1 MRRLLSVLLAFVPIL
16 LFCFPAAAK
25 GAEPGRTAPA
35 SLVSPDS
42 LSYPSLEFE
51 VPQADRFRLK
61 NGIVVFFLQD
71 REVPIVNIQA
81 FLKAGS
87 LQDPDG
93 REGLV
98 ELTAT
103 VMRTGGIR
111 SLSGREVDER
121 LDYLAAEAAVAAGP
135 QAVTASLSILKKDI
149 EEGLAIFAG
158 ILRYPV
164 FEEDRLRL
172 AKELKKEDLRRI
184 ADDPQRLAFREF
196 NRFFYRN
203 SPWGRASSLASI
215 DAVHRKDM
223 VQWHRRYF
231 SPRNLWIGV
240 SGDLTRE
247 EAEAALERHFG
258 TWTAPEAAGTE
269 TPPPAPQRRGI
280 RLVHK
285 ETPQSI
291 VIAGYPAPPK
301 GAPDSPAFE
310 VLDFL
315 LGSGGFFSRIFQE
328 VRTDRGLAYSTGSF
342 YRSRKDHGLFGSYA
356 FTGTKTAI
364 PVLSLLEKIIGESG
378 KGTFTEKDL
387 KLAQDS
393 LLNSFLFSFQ
403 SSGQIVRSRLSVE
416 FDGLPADYLETYRER
431 IRRVTLEDLKRTANR
446 WLDPGQASI
455 LVLGNS
461 REFEG
466 GLEPFGDVTSAP

>member
-1 MRRLLSVLLAFVPIL
+1 MRRLPAVLLAFVPIL
-16 LFCFPAAAK
+16 LLCFPAAAK
-25 GAEPGRTAPA
+25 GAEPGRTGPA
-35 SLVSPDS
+35 SLDSPES
-42 LSYPSLEFE
+42 LSYPSLKFE
-51 VPQADRFRLK
+51 VPRADRFLLK
-61 NGIVVFFLQD
+61 NGIVVYFLQD
-71 REVPIVNIQA
+71 REVPVVNIQA

-93 REGLV
+93 REGLA

-121 LDYLAAEAAVAAGP
+121 LDFLAAEAGVAAGP
-135 QAVTASLSILKKDI
+135 QAVTASLSVLKKDI
-149 EEGLAIFAG
+149 EEGLSIFAG
-158 ILRYPV
+158 ILRSPV

-203 SPWGRASSLASI
+203 SPWGRMSSLASI
-215 DAVHRKDM
+215 DAVRRKDL
-223 VQWHRRYF
+223 VQWHRKYI

-240 SGDLTRE
+240 SGDITRE

-258 TWTAPEAAGTE
+258 TWTAPEAPGTE
-269 TPPPAPQRRGI
+269 TPPPVPQRRGI
-280 RLVHK
+280 RLIPK
-285 ETPQSI
+285 ETSQSI
-291 VIAGYPAPPK
+291 VIVGHPAPPK

-342 YRSRKDHGLFGSYA
+342 YRSRMDHGLFGAYA
-356 FTGTKTAI
+356 FTGTKSSLT
-364 PVLSLLEKIIGESG
+364 VLSLLETIIGESRN
-378 KGTFTEKDL
+378 GTFTEKDL

-403 SSGQIVRSRLSVE
+403 SPEQIVRSRLSVE

-431 IRRVTLEDLKRTANR
+431 IRRVTLDDLQRTANR
-446 WLDPGQASI
+446 WLDPGRASI

-461 REFEG
+461 LEFEG
-466 GLEPFGDVTSAP
+466 GLKPFGDVTTAP